1 MVEQDSLSGQLM
13 LQFTPENGCAEDTE
27 IKMVA
32 QQIHLK
38 QSEGT
43 MTLALVMVVIH
54 THKGIV

>member
-13 LQFTPENGCAEDTE
+13 LQFTPENGGAEDTE

-43 MTLALVMVVIH
+43 MTLA
-54 THKGIV
+54 